1 MITLFN
7 ETKSFD
13 YMNDFINAV
22 MKAKVALLR
31 NGIISAANL
40 SNFTEL
46 LPKDRYNVLN
56 VLEGQDILIYI
67 QSNIQDIREVSK
79 DILFAFIRFLSTNKY
94 ILTQVLKDD
103 QFTLNHLFSN
113 TTFPGLMYS
122 VESFP
127 GARFAIR
134 F

>member
-31 NGIISAANL
+31 NGIISAESL
-40 SNFTEL
+40 SKFTEL

-122 VESFP
+122 VEAFP
-127 GARFAIR
+127 GARYAIR